1 MLKILTVAAFVA
13 LVTGVISEG
22 WKEVLTNIIII
33 GLVGWISHFHCRN
46 IDCFSDCRQQ
56 LH

>member
-46 IDCFSDCRQQ
+46 IDCFSDCRQ
-56 LH
+56 